1 MARPVIHA
9 AVPEEVADWITRRE
23 ELRQGDQPLSRAA
36 VAELQIFHVIMTAEL
51 VRHYW
56 SLDELKI
63 IARSVKAT
71 LPALGLGSGVSVIVD
86 TMIFVAVYDARRLG
100 EVADDETTAALLNK
114 LGELSPA
121 SDMALAYAVADWK
134 DQGLNHTA
142 ADWARVGIFVS
153 ND

>member
-23 ELRQGDQPLSRAA
+23 ELRQGDCPLSRAA
-36 VAELQIFHVIMTAEL
+36 MAELQIFHVIMTAEL
-51 VRHYW
+51 VRHRW

-63 IARSVKAT
+63 IARSMKAT
-71 LPALGLGSGVSVIVD
+71 PPALGLGSGVSVIVG
-86 TMIFVAVYDARRLG
+86 TMFVAVYDARRLG
-100 EVADDETTAALLNK
+100 EVADDETTAALLDK

-121 SDMALAYAVADWK
+121 ADMALAYAVADWK

>member
-36 VAELQIFHVIMTAEL
+36 VAELQIFHDITVAEL
-51 VRHYW
+51 ARHRW
-56 SLDELKI
+56 SLAELEI
-63 IARSVKAT
+63 IARSTKAT
-71 LPALGLGSGVSVIVD
+71 PPALGLGSGVSVTVGA
-86 TMIFVAVYDARRLG
+86 MFAAVYDARRLG
-100 EVADDETTAALLNK
+100 EVADDEATTALLDK

-121 SDMALAYAVADWK
+121 ADIALAYAVADWK

-142 ADWARVGIFVS
+142 ADWATVGIFVS